1 MDQDSLQKIE
11 TTDSINFF
19 NLNNKIKKKTI
30 SRTLRF
36 SPGELY
42 SLEKVQQ
49 TRNNLLNLKI
59 FNSVN
64 ISIKENEN
72 NKIDKNKFLKQQKKL
87 YYRIEAEGTNSSG
100 NYGTSLNFMFG
111 NKNTFRGA
119 ENFNFKFKGA
129 LETRKNL
136 STSESFFNIW
146 EIGGETSLK
155 VPRILFPIKLNNVR
169 SPSTNFIFSFMKQQG
184 LILQDLFLRQPY
196 LVIILDL
203 KTSLT
208 H

>member
-64 ISIKENEN
+64 ITFKENEN
-72 NKIDKNKFLKQQKKL
+72 KKL
-87 YYRIEAEGTNSSG
+87 I
-100 NYGTSLNFMFG
+100 
-111 NKNTFRGA
+111 
-119 ENFNFKFKGA
+119 
-129 LETRKNL
+129 
-136 STSESFFNIW
+136 
-146 EIGGETSLK
+146 
-155 VPRILFPIKLNNVR
+155 
-169 SPSTNFIFSFMKQQG
+169 
-184 LILQDLFLRQPY
+184 
-196 LVIILDL
+196 VIYF
-203 KTSLT
+203 
-208 H
+208 